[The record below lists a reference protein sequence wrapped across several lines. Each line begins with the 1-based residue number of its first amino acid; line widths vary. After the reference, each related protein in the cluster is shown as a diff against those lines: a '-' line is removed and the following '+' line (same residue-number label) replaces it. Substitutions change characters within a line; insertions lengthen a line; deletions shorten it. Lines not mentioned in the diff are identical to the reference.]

1 MTRMKRLL
9 AVALLVASAAP
20 AFAKEVL
27 PFIEDDFT
35 KAVAQGKTKK
45 QPIFVDA
52 WAPW

>member
-1 MTRMKRLL
+1 MKRLL

-20 AFAKEVL
+20 AFAKEVV
-27 PFIEDDFT
+27 PFIENDFS
-35 KAVAQGKTKK
+35 KAVAQGKLKK